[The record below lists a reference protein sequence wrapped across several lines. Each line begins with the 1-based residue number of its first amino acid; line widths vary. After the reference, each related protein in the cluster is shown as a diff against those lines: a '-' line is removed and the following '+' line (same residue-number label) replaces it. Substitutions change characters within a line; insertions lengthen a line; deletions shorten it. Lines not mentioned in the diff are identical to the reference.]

1 MDLAWHLGFAILL
14 VSLVLRLT
22 SHRGSMRGA
31 LLINSYHR
39 LIEWVD
45 RPSVL
50 LRLGIAFVAA
60 WAIFF
65 SQVSSLDQVPPDYID
80 KGVYCLHALGHTL
93 TMAMFRS
100 LFPWLVAAQIAGVVL
115 IALRIAPL
123 VWVPV
128 VVLPLFWGGLVL
140 SCPLE

>member
-1 MDLAWHLGFAILL
+1 M
-14 VSLVLRLT
+14 SLFE
-22 SHRGSMRGA
+22 A
-31 LLINSYHR
+31 YNR

-45 RPSVL
+45 RPAVL
-50 LRLGIAFVAA
+50 IRLAIVFIAS

-65 SQVSSLDQVPPDYID
+65 SQVSALDYVPPDYID

-115 IALRIAPL
+115 IALRIAPF

>member
-1 MDLAWHLGFAILL
+1 M
-14 VSLVLRLT
+14 
-22 SHRGSMRGA
+22 
-31 LLINSYHR
+31 INSYHR

-50 LRLGIAFVAA
+50 RRLAIAFIAA

-100 LFPWLVAAQIAGVVL
+100 LFPWLVAAQIAGIVL
-115 IALRIAPL
+115 IALRVVPIVWLPL
-123 VWVPV
+123 A
-128 VVLPLFWGGLVL
+128 LAPLFWISLVA
-140 SCPLE
+140 SCL

>member
-1 MDLAWHLGFAILL
+1 
-14 VSLVLRLT
+14 
-22 SHRGSMRGA
+22 
-31 LLINSYHR
+31 LINSYHR

-50 LRLGIAFVAA
+50 LRLAIAFIAA

-65 SQVSSLDQVPPDYID
+65 SQVSTLDKVPPDYVD
-80 KGVYCLHALGHTL
+80 KGLYCLHAVGHTL

-115 IALRIAPL
+115 IALRIARLIWIPL
-123 VWVPV
+123 
-128 VVLPLFWGGLVL
+128 VVLPLYWGGLVV
-140 SCPLE
+140 SCP

>member
-1 MDLAWHLGFAILL
+1 M
-14 VSLVLRLT
+14 
-22 SHRGSMRGA
+22 
-31 LLINSYHR
+31 INSYHR

-50 LRLGIAFVAA
+50 LRLAIAFIAA

-65 SQVSSLDQVPPDYID
+65 SQVSTLDKVPPDYVD
-80 KGVYCLHALGHTL
+80 KGLYCLHAVGHTL

-115 IALRIAPL
+115 IALRIARLIWIPL
-123 VWVPV
+123 
-128 VVLPLFWGGLVL
+128 VVLPLYWGGLVV
-140 SCPLE
+140 SCP

>member
-1 MDLAWHLGFAILL
+1 M
-14 VSLVLRLT
+14 SLFE
-22 SHRGSMRGA
+22 A
-31 LLINSYHR
+31 YNR

-45 RPSVL
+45 RPAVL
-50 LRLGIAFVAA
+50 IRLAIVFIAS

-65 SQVSSLDQVPPDYID
+65 SQVSALDYVPPDYID

-123 VWVPV
+123 VWFPV